1 MAVGDKAVQRGTALS
16 SQVHAALAESIATGR
31 IAPRERVVLDR
42 IAEQL
47 GVSPTP
53 VREAIN
59 RLIQDGLIED
69 AGNGRFHVVGL
80 TPEYVINTFGVR
92 GVLEGLAA
100 ELAAPRIS
108 TDHLAAL
115 RQALTD
121 IDTTVDRGE
130 YEVFAS
136 LDNSLHQI
144 IRDAAG
150 NPVLSRELRPLQIHI
165 GLIFAHVNETYSRQ
179 QLAEYVQCSHAE
191 HKRIVDVLAAR
202 DPRAARETV
211 EQHVRDAGER
221 YAGLIRNSA
230 SQPTVTHDPAASGE

>member
-1 MAVGDKAVQRGTALS
+1 MALS
-16 SQVHAALAESIATGR
+16 SQIHAALAESIATGR
-31 IAPRERVVLDR
+31 IAPRERLVLDR

-69 AGNGRFHVVGL
+69 AGTGRFHVVGL
-80 TPEYVINTFGVR
+80 TPEYVINTFVVR
-92 GVLEGLAA
+92 GALEGLAA
-100 ELAAPRIS
+100 ELAAAS
-108 TDHLAAL
+108 VSADHLAAL
-115 RQALTD
+115 RQGLTD
-121 IDTTVDRGE
+121 IDAAVDRGE

-136 LDNSLHQI
+136 LDNALHQI

-150 NPVLSRELRPLQIHI
+150 NPVLSREMRPLQIHT

-179 QLAEYVQCSHAE
+179 QLAEYVQRSHAE
-191 HKRIVDVLAAR
+191 HKRIVNALAAR
-202 DPRAARETV
+202 DSRAARETV

-221 YAGLIRNSA
+221 YAGLIQISA
-230 SQPTVTHDPAASGE
+230 GHPAVTPSPAPG

>member
-1 MAVGDKAVQRGTALS
+1 VQRGMALS
-16 SQVHAALAESIATGR
+16 TQVHAALADSIATGR
-31 IAPRERVVLDR
+31 IAPRERLVLDR

-80 TPEYVINTFGVR
+80 TAAYVIDTFAVR
-92 GVLEGLAA
+92 GALEGLAA

-108 TDHLAAL
+108 AAHLAAL
-115 RQALTD
+115 RQGLID
-121 IDTTVDRGE
+121 IDETVDRGE

-136 LDNSLHQI
+136 LDNALHQI

-150 NPVLSRELRPLQIHI
+150 NLVLSRELRPLQIHI
-165 GLIFAHVNETYSRQ
+165 GLIYTYVNETYSRP
-179 QLAEYVQCSHAE
+179 QLAEYVQRSHAE
-191 HKRIVDVLAAR
+191 HKRIVAVLAER
-202 DPRAARETV
+202 DPGLARETV

-221 YAGLIRNSA
+221 YAGLIRHS
-230 SQPTVTHDPAASGE
+230 PGYPELTPGAAPGSE